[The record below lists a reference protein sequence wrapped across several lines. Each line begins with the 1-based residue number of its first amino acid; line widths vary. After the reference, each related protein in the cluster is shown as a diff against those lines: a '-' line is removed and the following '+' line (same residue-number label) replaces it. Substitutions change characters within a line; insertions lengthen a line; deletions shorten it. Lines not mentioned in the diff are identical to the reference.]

1 LIILGIDPGSRLT
14 GYGVIELNGN
24 QSSYIDCGYF
34 KVTSESVALRLQQI
48 SLGIKE
54 VIEKYQPQ
62 EAAIEQ
68 IFMHQNPSS
77 ALKLGQARGAAMA
90 ALTVPVSEYTAR
102 QVKQSVVGY
111 GAAKKEQI
119 QHMVVRLLN
128 IKQDLQADAAD
139 ALAVALCHAHSR
151 LGLVK
156 LGVKAT
162 RKKRSS
168 WRDYKPEKD
177 TL

>member
-1 LIILGIDPGSRLT
+1 MIILGIDPGSRLT
-14 GYGVIELNGN
+14 GYGVIRLEGN
-24 QSSYIDCGYF
+24 QTFY
-34 KVTSESVALRLQQI
+34 VESGCLKISADNVAMRLQQI
-48 SLGIKE
+48 ADGIKE
-54 VIEKYQPQ
+54 IITRYQPA

-68 IFMHQNPSS
+68 IFMHQNPNS

-90 ALTVPVSEYTAR
+90 ALAMPVVEYTAR
-102 QVKQSVVGY
+102 QVKQAVVGY

-119 QHMVVRLLN
+119 QHMVNRLLN
-128 IKQDLQADAAD
+128 IQEALQADAAD

-151 LGLVK
+151 SGLIK

-168 WRDYKPEKD
+168 WRNFME
-177 TL
+177 

>member
-1 LIILGIDPGSRLT
+1 MIILGIDPGSRIT

-34 KVTSESVALRLQQI
+34 KLTSADVALKLQQI
-48 SLGIKE
+48 SLGIKDIIDRYE
-54 VIEKYQPQ
+54 PK

-68 IFMHQNPSS
+68 IFMHHNPSS

-90 ALTVPVSEYTAR
+90 ALTIPVAEYTAR

-111 GAAKKEQI
+111 GAANKEQV
-119 QHMVVRLLN
+119 QHMIVRLLN
-128 IKQDLQADAAD
+128 IKHKLQADAAD
-139 ALAVALCHAHSR
+139 ALAIAMCHAHSR
-151 LGLVK
+151 SGLVK

-168 WRDYKPEKD
+168 WRDYKPQKD

>member
-1 LIILGIDPGSRLT
+1 MIILGIDPGSRLT
-14 GYGVIELNGN
+14 GYGIIRFEGN
-24 QSSYIDCGYF
+24 QTSYIESGCL
-34 KVTSESVALRLQQI
+34 KVTADNVAMRLQQI
-48 SLGIKE
+48 SDGIKD
-54 VIEKYQPQ
+54 VMMRYQPE

-68 IFMHQNPSS
+68 IFMHQNPNS

-90 ALTVPVSEYTAR
+90 ALAIPVVEYTAR
-102 QVKQSVVGY
+102 QVKQAIVGY

-119 QHMVVRLLN
+119 QHMVTRLLN
-128 IKQDLQADAAD
+128 IQEVLQADAAD

-151 LGLVK
+151 SGLIK

-168 WRDYKPEKD
+168 WRNYP
-177 TL
+177 L